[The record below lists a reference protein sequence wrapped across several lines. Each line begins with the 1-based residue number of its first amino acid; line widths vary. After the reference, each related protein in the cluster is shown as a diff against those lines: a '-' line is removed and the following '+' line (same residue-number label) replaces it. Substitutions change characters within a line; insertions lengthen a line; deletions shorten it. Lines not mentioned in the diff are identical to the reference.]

1 MKNIR
6 AGTCN
11 SVARNELGKTRSVC
25 TPWVPFHREPAP
37 INDDRL
43 VEKLACTVLEWR
55 AVSGRYLKPNRS
67 WSPCWKFQP
76 MNNVDDAFNLLD
88 TARAQ
93 YSLSV
98 GADGTFT
105 AEVEVAGRI
114 GKASCSPKARAICLA
129 LAQALGLVMDERS
142 LSAGSRKRKE
152 P

>member
-6 AGTCN
+6 ACTCSN
-11 SVARNELGKTRSVC
+11 VARNALGSRRPAC
-25 TPWVPFHREPAP
+25 TPIETFHREPPP

-43 VEKLACTVLEWR
+43 VEKLAFTLFGWK

-76 MNNVDDAFNLLD
+76 MNNVDDAFKLLD
-88 TARAQ
+88 TGGAQ

-129 LAQALGLVMDERS
+129 LAQALGLVIDERS